1 MSRKNALK
9 SVKFPIL
16 KGICEDK
23 ACKVMEFYMLVWWG
37 TSLFPHHAI
46 YLKLKKNMEVYMK
59 LVLKRLLNCS
69 DFYTSLTFIC
79 RLTSNVKRSE
89 NMPTYAQLMLVL

>member
-1 MSRKNALK
+1 
-9 SVKFPIL
+9 
-16 KGICEDK
+16 
-23 ACKVMEFYMLVWWG
+23 
-37 TSLFPHHAI
+37 
-46 YLKLKKNMEVYMK
+46 MEVYMK

-79 RLTSNVKRSE
+79 HLTSNVKRSE